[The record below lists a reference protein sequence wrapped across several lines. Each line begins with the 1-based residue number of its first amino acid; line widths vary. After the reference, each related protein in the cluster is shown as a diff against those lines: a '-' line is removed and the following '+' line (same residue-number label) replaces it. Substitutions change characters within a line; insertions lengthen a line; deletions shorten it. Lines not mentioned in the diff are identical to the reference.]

1 MDFVTRLPK
10 SNKGNDVVWVI
21 VDRLTKSALF
31 LPIEMTNLVDKLIRV
46 YMKKVVRLHGIPI
59 SIVSDREPLFTSK
72 L

>member
-1 MDFVTRLPK
+1 MDFVTRLLK

-31 LPIEMTNLVDKLIRV
+31 LPIKMTNLVDKLIRV